1 MKIGETILK
10 LREVKQMSQEEFAQY
25 YHVTRQTISNW
36 EKEKNYPDLQTL
48 VQISDESG
56 ISLDSM
62 LKDNF
67 SMVQEIDK
75 KVRHLKWFKI
85 GTAIVLVIVFFIAS
99 YIGIQKGQ
107 QNRLIQTY
115 KSNLEE
121 IGFEKEGDHY
131 CLTDSDF
138 KYEVYMFDR
147 PEIWKAN
154 QKMSEREKFIVAT
167 LIENDTDLKDN
178 WDITIRKT
186 KDFTTLSLSKRNYIA
201 NDNSPQIK
209 EYSLDKNGQIKYEE
223 KMDAA
228 DFEIYDQLKDQIA
241 SGVKKLNEMYSNL
254 YE

>member
-10 LREVKQMSQEEFAQY
+10 LREAKQMSQEEFAQY

-62 LKDNF
+62 IKDNF

-85 GTAIVLVIVFFIAS
+85 GTAIVLGIAFLIAS
-99 YIGIQKGQ
+99 YIGIQKEQ
-107 QNRLIQTY
+107 QNHLIQTY

-121 IGFEKEGDHY
+121 IGFEKEGDNY

-147 PEIWKAN
+147 PDIWKTN

-178 WDITIRKT
+178 LDITIRKT
-186 KDFTTLSLSKRNYIA
+186 KGFTTLSLSKRNYMA
-201 NDNSPQIK
+201 NNNSPQIN
-209 EYSLDKNGQIKYEE
+209 EYSLDKNGQIKHKE

-228 DFEIYDQLKDQIA
+228 DSEIYDQLKDKIT
-241 SGVKKLNEMYSNL
+241 SGVKKLNKMYSDL

>member
-10 LREVKQMSQEEFAQY
+10 LREAKQMSQEEFAQH

-62 LKDNF
+62 IKDNF

-85 GTAIVLVIVFFIAS
+85 GTIIVLVIVFFIAS

-107 QNRLIQTY
+107 QNRIIQTY

-121 IGFEKEGDHY
+121 IGFEKEGDNY

-147 PEIWKAN
+147 PDIWKLN

-167 LIENDTDLKDN
+167 LIKKDTDLKDN
-178 WDITIRKT
+178 LDITIRKT
-186 KDFTTLSLSKRNYIA
+186 KGFITLSFSKRNYVA
-201 NDNSPQIK
+201 NDNSPQIA
-209 EYSLDKNGQIKYEE
+209 EYSLDKNGQIKHKE
-223 KMDAA
+223 KMDTA
-228 DFEIYDQLKDQIA
+228 DSEIYDQLKEQIA
-241 SGVKKLNEMYSNL
+241 SGVKKLNEMYSDL

>member
-10 LREVKQMSQEEFAQY
+10 LREAKQMSQEEFAQH

-48 VQISDESG
+48 VRISDESG

-62 LKDNF
+62 IKDNF

-85 GTAIVLVIVFFIAS
+85 GTAIVLVIVFFISS
-99 YIGIQKGQ
+99 YIAIQKRQ

-121 IGFEKEGDHY
+121 IGFEQEGDNY
-131 CLTDSDF
+131 YLTDSDF

-147 PEIWKAN
+147 PDIWKLN

-167 LIENDTDLKDN
+167 LVEKDNNLKDN
-178 WDITIRKT
+178 LEVTIRKT
-186 KDFTTLSLSKRNYIA
+186 KDFITLSLSKRNYMA
-201 NDNSPQIK
+201 NDNSLKIN
-209 EYSLDKNGQIKYEE
+209 EYSLDKNGQIKHQE

-228 DFEIYDQLKDQIA
+228 DSEIYDQLKDKIA